1 MKKQLLHSL
10 LLMTILVW
18 SGAER
23 VNAEVKDEAREFLL
37 REARINREK
46 QEFRQESIIGYE
58 RYIDLIV
65 QRENLKDGEVILKG
79 HKGVAERVRKLL
91 SRTCQKQITIDLNV
105 TKSEN
110 QQDIN
115 ASMSEKNTLQIT
127 SESLN
132 LPEIELLAILAHELV
147 HAFRQDPRFTSNL
160 VALDYNQRK
169 KLRSRM
175 NSTEANW
182 VTSIQVLA
190 AQKVARKQEV
200 LADLAGAALLELNG
214 YGYDSLEKLFTR
226 FKQMNIREDDALQS
240 LVGENTKDHP
250 YLNERIEILRQY
262 KPTVLK
268 LVEQIK
274 STNSC
279 FDLSESN
286 IQVTN
291 LSEK

>member
-10 LLMTILVW
+10 FLVTILVS
-18 SGAER
+18 SGTGR

-37 REARINREK
+37 REARINREQ
-46 QEFRQESIIGYE
+46 QEFRQESITGYE

-65 QRENLKDGEVILKG
+65 QRENLKDGEIIVKG
-79 HKGVAERVRKLL
+79 HKGVVERARKLL
-91 SRTCQKQITIDLNV
+91 SRACQKQLTIDVNV
-105 TKSEN
+105 TKSAGR
-110 QQDIN
+110 QDIN

-132 LPEIELLAILAHELV
+132 LPENELLAILAHELV
-147 HAFRQDPRFTSNL
+147 HAFRQDPRFSSNL
-160 VALDYNQRK
+160 VVLDYNQRK
-169 KLRSRM
+169 KLRSRL
-175 NSTEANW
+175 NSGEAKW

-190 AQKVARKQEV
+190 AQKVSRKQEI

-226 FKQMNIREDDALQS
+226 FKQMNVREDDALQS
-240 LVGENTKDHP
+240 LVGEDTKDHP
-250 YLNERIEILRQY
+250 YLSERIEILRQY

-279 FDLSESN
+279 FDLSEPN
-286 IQVTN
+286 IQVKLPRT
-291 LSEK
+291 